1 MSLNL
6 LRLVTWL
13 MRRHGRVAVAVLA
26 MSARAW
32 LEDPSNDGK
41 RQALVSSLREW
52 SHKAGDGAGR
62 SAARLAR
69 QIERRRASVG
79 TWERELLSLRYEVA
93 DLPPG
98 AARDAALDAYSAH
111 AAAGAR
117 IVEVSARPAK
127 TRRRVLAALASE
139 AALLPGDALDDIER
153 ERALEAIERAQV
165 ACYNVSR
172 AKAEARQA
180 G

>member
-6 LRLVTWL
+6 VRLIAWL
-13 MRRHGRVAVAVLA
+13 MRRHGKVAVAGLA

-32 LEDPSNDGK
+32 LEDPSNEHK
-41 RQALVSSLREW
+41 RQALVTSLRDW
-52 SHKAGDGAGR
+52 SKKAGDGAGR
-62 SAARLAR
+62 SAAKLAR
-69 QIERRRASVG
+69 QIERRRANVG
-79 TWERELLSLRYEVA
+79 SWERELLSLRYEIV
-93 DLPPG
+93 DLPAG

-117 IVEVSARPAK
+117 IVEVSARPIK

-139 AALLPGDALDDIER
+139 TALLPGDDLNDVER

-165 ACYNVSR
+165 ACYRVSL
-172 AKAEARQA
+172 AMAEAHQPS
-180 G
+180 